1 MKWDRFCQKTF
12 FHITAID
19 HGEISGKKPV
29 IAGVAQ
35 LVEHPIC
42 NRAVGSSSL
51 SASTIS
57 PIAPCVKT
65 LICIY
70 IHQLCGVTS
79 MLKHFF
85 LGQFPVLERYEQEFS
100 QVCG

>member
-1 MKWDRFCQKTF
+1 MKWDRFRQKTF

-19 HGEISGKKPV
+19 HAEISGKKPV

-57 PIAPCVKT
+57 PIASCVNT
-65 LICIY
+65 LVYIY
-70 IHQLCGVTS
+70 IN
-79 MLKHFF
+79 
-85 LGQFPVLERYEQEFS
+85 
-100 QVCG
+100 

>member
-1 MKWDRFCQKTF
+1 MKWDRFRQKTF

-19 HGEISGKKPV
+19 HAEISGKKPV

-51 SASTIS
+51 SASTIF
-57 PIAPCVKT
+57 PIAPCANN
-65 LICIY
+65 LH
-70 IHQLCGVTS
+70 IHLPYETTG
-79 MLKHFF
+79 
-85 LGQFPVLERYEQEFS
+85 LGERYMS
-100 QVCG
+100 LGC

>member
-1 MKWDRFCQKTF
+1 MKWDRFRQKTF

-19 HGEISGKKPV
+19 HAEISGKKPV
-29 IAGVAQ
+29 VAGVAQ

-57 PIAPCVKT
+57 LIASSVNT
-65 LICIY
+65 LICRHIICLQVMIY
-70 IHQLCGVTS
+70 AQSDIY
-79 MLKHFF
+79 KH
-85 LGQFPVLERYEQEFS
+85 LPIWV
-100 QVCG
+100 

>member
-1 MKWDRFCQKTF
+1 MKWDRFRQKTF

-19 HGEISGKKPV
+19 HAEISGKKPF

-51 SASTIS
+51 SASTIFL
-57 PIAPCVKT
+57 IAPCVNT
-65 LICIY
+65 LICRHI
-70 IHQLCGVTS
+70 ICL
-79 MLKHFF
+79 
-85 LGQFPVLERYEQEFS
+85 
-100 QVCG
+100 QVMTDAQSDVHKCLPICLQ

>member
-1 MKWDRFCQKTF
+1 MKWDRFRQKTF

-19 HGEISGKKPV
+19 HAEISGKKPV

-51 SASTIS
+51 SASTI
-57 PIAPCVKT
+57 PLIASCVNT
-65 LICIY
+65 LISICIN
-70 IHQLCGVTS
+70 QLHGVTDR
-79 MLKHFF
+79 LKHFF
-85 LGQFPVLERYEQEFS
+85 
-100 QVCG
+100 